1 MDNYTERKELIERL
15 FNVSKEIDENKS
27 TAKINANLIE
37 SMKRE
42 NETLEKTNED
52 LEQEIVCIMA
62 LLKDIERA

>member
-1 MDNYTERKELIERL
+1 MDNYTERKELIEKL
-15 FNVSKEIDENKS
+15 FYVSKEIDENKR

-42 NETLEKTNED
+42 NETLAKTNED